1 VTLQK
6 AVPYG
11 KLPSVDLLQ
20 QYPLARA
27 LALHFKNETHQFL
40 HHETTLAL
48 LPDMTDLTLLDF
60 GCGLGDLTGM
70 LPVEMQSR
78 YLGTDANRDSI
89 KAAKLL
95 NPGWKFR
102 WQKKVASADVIV
114 AIGVISD
121 YFVAPEKLLRDMW
134 DRCSWGVIFTCWQ
147 HFNSQEGLEA
157 LCPAPLDVVFK
168 RDDFLAVAMYK

>member
-1 VTLQK
+1 MSLQK

-11 KLPSVDLLQ
+11 ELPSLDLLQ

-48 LPDMTDLTLLDF
+48 FPDMTDRTLLDF
-60 GCGLGDLTGM
+60 GCGLGDFTGM
-70 LPVEMQSR
+70 LPVDMQDR
-78 YLGTDANRDSI
+78 YLGTDANKESI

-102 WQKKVASADVIV
+102 WQKKVAKADVIV
-114 AIGVISD
+114 AVAVLSD
-121 YFVAPEKLLRDMW
+121 YFANPDKVLADMW
-134 DRCSWGVIFTCWQ
+134 ERCTKAVVFTCWQ
-147 HFNSQEGLEA
+147 HFQTQEVLSQM
-157 LCPAPLDVVFK
+157 CPKPPDVILH